1 MFSSIPNRFQNILLN
16 VVDWHSREQPLR
28 NGAEGEGRSSTNG
41 LKRRALSAE
50 VYNVSRANLGQVQFQ
65 LCTSLV
71 LRCLKVETALMFVD
85 FKEVTFGLKNIS

>member
-1 MFSSIPNRFQNILLN
+1 MMLLDG
-16 VVDWHSREQPLR
+16 VE
-28 NGAEGEGRSSTNG
+28 EGEDEEA
-41 LKRRALSAE
+41 RALKAE